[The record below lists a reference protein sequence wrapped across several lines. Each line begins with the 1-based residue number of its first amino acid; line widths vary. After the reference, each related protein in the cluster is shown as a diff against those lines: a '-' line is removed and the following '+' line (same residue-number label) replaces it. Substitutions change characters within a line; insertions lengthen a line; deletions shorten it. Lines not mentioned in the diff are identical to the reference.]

1 MNSFCPRT
9 PYLLPRLYLL
19 GYRKCFYDEKSG
31 TNHVN
36 YSTIVSAMSWG
47 ITDRDTTDGQSL
59 LDSTDA
65 AMRRQL
71 GVYEN

>member
-1 MNSFCPRT
+1 M
-9 PYLLPRLYLL
+9 
-19 GYRKCFYDEKSG
+19 
-31 TNHVN
+31 N